1 MRQNAYLI
9 GLVGDRVSNDGPGQS
24 YTLPHASRQLRRHQP
39 LNPTQTNGSKAARY
53 LGLPR
58 QEGISLA
65 TEALSA
71 GVLGRELQPNMP
83 ERLKYLCNYYA
94 HACLKMKR
102 QQYLQTHLNL

>member
-1 MRQNAYLI
+1 MNDCLKIIQYAYLI
-9 GLVGDRVSNDGPGQS
+9 GLVGDRVSNDGPGQG

-39 LNPTQTNGSKAARY
+39 LNPAQANGSKAARY

-71 GVLGRELQPNMP
+71 GILRRELQADTPHNS
-83 ERLKYLCNYYA
+83 C
-94 HACLKMKR
+94 
-102 QQYLQTHLNL
+102 